1 MGSGTYYS
9 AEVNEDPQIKEFIS
23 DKLMQRVASDLT
35 EGKANIPSI
44 QMALK
49 RNWQGEFKTILE
61 PAKNSTTNLQEHLKR
76 LKSQSLDAKQLA

>member
-9 AEVNEDPQIKEFIS
+9 AEVNEDPEIKEFIS

-61 PAKNSTTNLQEHLKR
+61 PAKNSTNLQEHLKR

>member
-9 AEVNEDPQIKEFIS
+9 AEVNEDPEIKEFIS

-49 RNWQGEFKTILE
+49 RDWQGEFKTILE
-61 PAKNSTTNLQEHLKR
+61 PAKNSYLIVL
-76 LKSQSLDAKQLA
+76 LDVRPPPRAQNS